1 MTAAITLDPAAP
13 QLPTLREELR
23 IEPSAPLVNGA
34 PSWTLF
40 DPVRH
45 AFFQLGRIEFQIFTR
60 WANRSFDGL
69 TDALAS
75 EGMEPEEVD
84 AAVARVV
91 DFSLTNQLTLAPM
104 GDSVATFNGIREQQ
118 HRAWW
123 KLLVDHYLYFRI
135 PLVRPAAFLERTQK
149 RVEAFYAPQMLWFF
163 AGLALLGLYLVS
175 RQWDAFIASFQYFF
189 SWQGVAAYAVG
200 LSVVKVAHELGHAYT
215 ATRFG
220 CRVPSMGV
228 SFLVMFPVLYTDT
241 TGAWRLTSRRKR
253 LAIDCAGVAVELMIA
268 SIATL
273 IWVMLPEG
281 TLRSTVF
288 VLATSSWVMSLAI
301 NLNPFMRFDG
311 YYVLADVLDVPN
323 LQPRAFALGRWRLRE
338 LLFDLGD
345 APPEDVPQR
354 LRRGMIVYA
363 WMTWAYRLVL
373 FLGIALLV
381 YYMFFKALGI
391 ILFAVEMIVFVIRPF
406 WNEFKVWGARKDDIL
421 RTRRGRMWPFVLI
434 GLGLL
439 LLLPLDRHVNAPA
452 VLTPLD
458 AAPLVAGDPA
468 RIAAVHV
475 KPGQRVKAGDV
486 LFELTAPELSA
497 RRAQQNARITQLD
510 TQLARGASDE
520 RDLANRGILEGQL
533 ATEQAAVQGISRQ
546 EERLVLRAP
555 VDGVVVDLMPDMH
568 VGRWLGGN
576 EALAR
581 VVTPGRYDI
590 QAYVGEDD
598 IRRIA
603 PDAEATFV
611 PDDPIQRSHRAKAV
625 ERSGSALQF
634 LDQPMLASTN
644 GGAVAVNEDGEKK
657 LKPRAALY
665 RVRLLAAVDATPS
678 RAAIQPVSGQV
689 SISAP
694 GESVVGQ
701 WARMLTRIVRRE
713 ASTQ

>member
-1 MTAAITLDPAAP
+1 MSAAVTLDPAAL

-23 IEPSAPLVNGA
+23 IEPGAPLVNGA

-45 AFFQLGRIEFQIFTR
+45 AFFQLGRIEFHIFTR

-69 TDALAS
+69 TEDLAG
-75 EGMEPEEVD
+75 EGMEPAEVD

-104 GDSVATFNGIREQQ
+104 GDAVATFNGIREQQ
-118 HRAWW
+118 RRAWW
-123 KLLVDHYLYFRI
+123 KLALDHYLYVRV
-135 PLVRPAAFLERTQK
+135 PLVRPAAFLERTQV
-149 RVEAFYAPQMLWFF
+149 RVEAFDAPQALWAF
-163 AGLALLGLYLVS
+163 AGLALLGLFLVS

-189 SWQGVAAYAVG
+189 SWQGVIAYGLG
-200 LSVVKVAHELGHAYT
+200 LSVVKIAHELGHAYT
-215 ATRFG
+215 ATLYG

-273 IWVMLPEG
+273 FWVMLPDG

-288 VLATSSWVMSLAI
+288 VLATSSWVMSLGV

-311 YYVLADVLDVPN
+311 YYVLGDLLGVPN

-363 WMTWAYRLVL
+363 WITWAYRLVL
-373 FLGIALLV
+373 FLGIAFLV
-381 YYMFFKALGI
+381 YHMFFKALGI
-391 ILFAVEMIVFVIRPF
+391 ILFAVEMAVFVIRPF
-406 WNEFKVWGARKDDIL
+406 WNEFKVWGDRREDIMH
-421 RTRRGRMWPFVLI
+421 TRRGRLWPFLLVAI
-434 GLGLL
+434 GVL

-452 VLTPLD
+452 ILTPLD

-468 RIAAVHV
+468 RIAAVLA
-475 KPGQRVKAGDV
+475 KPGQRVKAGDI
-486 LFELTAPELSA
+486 LFELTAPELAA
-497 RRAQQNARITQLD
+497 RRAQQNARIAELD
-510 TQLARGASDE
+510 TQLARAPSDA

-533 ATEQAAVQGISRQ
+533 ATEQAAVQGIGLQ
-546 EERLVLRAP
+546 EERLILRAP

-598 IRRIA
+598 IGRIT
-603 PDAEATFV
+603 PDAAATFV
-611 PDDPIQRSHRAKAV
+611 PNDPIKRSHRAKAV

-644 GGAVAVNEDGEKK
+644 GGAIAVNEDREKH

-665 RVRLLAAVDATPS
+665 RVRLLAEVDATPS
-678 RAAIQPVSGQV
+678 RAVIQPVAGQV
-689 SISAP
+689 SIEAP
-694 GESVVGQ
+694 GESVIGQ
-701 WARMLTRIVRRE
+701 WVWMLTRLVRRE